1 MEAPEKIPW
10 LMPRRSTYMGLSLIW
25 GSGPR
30 MANTLLAMSIAEGL
44 LPASFALV
52 SGWVVSRAHA
62 GGEGIVAPLVTM
74 AVVLVISE
82 ALPGLRGAL
91 IESFQHRVNGRRRER
106 VIGTAQSIASLAH
119 LESPEVLDSLRPAA
133 RSDWPDTGTFSTAVF
148 GYTSTRV
155 VGLASAALL
164 WSFRWW
170 LAVAL
175 VVLWWWFGHV
185 LRQTQSDAWG
195 DTFERMRRPDHL
207 RRLVFDAK
215 AAKEIRIFGFAPW
228 LIEQFSQG
236 WYEVMRDVWR
246 RRRAVRYKQLGILL
260 AVLVA
265 HVWVFYVIVQ
275 SARSG
280 ELDAARLVVI
290 APSVLGMARLGIPD
304 EYTMGLASGAA
315 VLPHIEKAEALVAE
329 PRFASAGTRAPDSM
343 PREAVRFEKVGFN
356 YASRPDEPL
365 YSELDLVIPAGKS
378 LAIVGANGAG
388 KTTLVKLLARLYE
401 PTSGRITVD
410 SIPLTE
416 IDPKAWQRRVA
427 AIFQDF
433 TKYFLPAAENVGYG
447 AVEHLG
453 DRDRLD
459 IAAERAG
466 ASELVAGMS
475 RGWDTIL
482 TRRYAGGTDL
492 SGGEWQRIALA
503 RALFAVEGGAGIL
516 VLDEPTANLDV
527 RSEVDLFDRFLE
539 VTRGT
544 TTVLISHR
552 FSTVRRADRIVVLD
566 RGRVV
571 EEGTHDELIALD
583 GMYAA
588 SFRLQADRYD
598 QAGVDEGQRVAAA
611 GLERPA
617 AEHAEVSADG

>member
-1 MEAPEKIPW
+1 MEAPERIPW
-10 LMPRRSTYMGLSLIW
+10 LLPRRSTYMGLSLIW
-25 GSGPR
+25 GSGAP
-30 MANTLLAMSIAEGL
+30 MANLLLAMSVAEGL
-44 LPASFALV
+44 LPATFAVV
-52 SGWVVSRAHA
+52 SGWLVGRAQA
-62 GGEGIVAPLVTM
+62 GGEGIVGPLIAM
-74 AVVLVISE
+74 AIVLVISE
-82 ALPGLRGAL
+82 ALPSLRGAL
-91 IESFQHRVNGRRRER
+91 VESFQHRVSGRRREL
-106 VIGTAQSIASLAH
+106 VIATAQGIASLAH

-133 RSDWPDTGTFSTAVF
+133 RTDWPDTGAFTTAVF

-155 VGLASAALL
+155 VGIASAALL

-170 LAVAL
+170 LALAL
-175 VVLWWWFGHV
+175 LALWWWFGHV

-195 DTFERMRRPDHL
+195 DTFERMRRPEHL
-207 RRLVFDAK
+207 RHLVFEAT
-215 AAKEIRIFGFAPW
+215 AAKEIRIFGFGPW
-228 LIEQFSQG
+228 LIEQFSAG
-236 WYEVMRDVWR
+236 WYDVMRDVWR
-246 RRRAVRYKQLGILL
+246 RRRAVRFKQVGILV

-275 SARSG
+275 AARTG

-304 EYTMGLASGAA
+304 EYTAGLASGAS
-315 VLPHIEKAEALVAE
+315 VLPHIEKAEKLVSQ
-329 PRFASAGTRAPDSM
+329 PRFASVGTRLPEGM
-343 PREAVRFEKVGFN
+343 PREEVRFENVGFN

-365 YSELDLVIPAGKS
+365 YRDLNLVIPAGKS

-416 IDPKAWQRRVA
+416 LDAKAWQRRVA

-433 TKYFLPAAENVGYG
+433 TKYFLTAAENVGYG
-447 AVEHLG
+447 AVEHVG
-453 DRDRLD
+453 DREMLE
-459 IAAERAG
+459 AAAQRAG
-466 ASELVAGMS
+466 ASDLVAGFTE
-475 RGWDTIL
+475 GWDTIL

-492 SGGEWQRIALA
+492 SGGEWQRIGLS
-503 RALFAVEGGAGIL
+503 RALFAVGGGAGIL

-552 FSTVRRADRIVVLD
+552 FSTVRRADRIVVLEG
-566 RGRVV
+566 GRVV
-571 EEGTHDELIALD
+571 EEGSHDELIALD
-583 GMYAA
+583 GMYAS
-588 SFRLQADRYD
+588 SFRLQADRYE
-598 QAGVDEGQRVAAA
+598 QLG
-611 GLERPA
+611 
-617 AEHAEVSADG
+617 EVVGRG

>member
-1 MEAPEKIPW
+1 MDAPEKIPW
-10 LMPRRSTYMGLSLIW
+10 LKPRRSTLLGLSLIW
-25 GSGPR
+25 GSGR
-30 MANTLLAMSIAEGL
+30 GMANLLMAMSIAEGL
-44 LPASFALV
+44 LPATFAVVAGWLV
-52 SGWVVSRAHA
+52 GRARA
-62 GGEGIVAPLVTM
+62 GGEGLTAPLVAM

-91 IESFQHRVNGRRRER
+91 VESFQHRVSGRRRER
-106 VIGTAQSIASLAH
+106 VIATAQGIASLAH
-119 LESPEVLDSLRPAA
+119 LENPEVLDSLRPAA
-133 RSDWPDTGTFSTAVF
+133 RTDWPDTGAFTTAVF

-155 VGLASAALL
+155 VGLGSAALL
-164 WSFRWW
+164 FSFRWW

-175 VVLWWWFGHV
+175 VLLWWWFGHV

-195 DTFERMRRPDHL
+195 DTFERMRRPEHL
-207 RRLVFDAK
+207 RHLVFEAT
-215 AAKEIRIFGFAPW
+215 AAKEIRIFGFGGW

-236 WYEVMRDVWR
+236 WYDVMRDVWR
-246 RRRAVRYKQLGILL
+246 RRRAVRFKQIGILV

-265 HVWVFYVIVQ
+265 HVLVFYVIVQ
-275 SARSG
+275 AARSG
-280 ELDAARLVVI
+280 ELRAEHLVVV

-315 VLPHIEKAEALVAE
+315 VLPHIEKAEELVAQ
-329 PRFASAGTRAPDSM
+329 PRFASAGTRSPESM
-343 PREAVRFEKVGFN
+343 PRDAVRFEKVGFN

-365 YSELDLVIPAGKS
+365 YRELDLVIPAGKS

-416 IDPKAWQRRVA
+416 LDAMAWQRRVA

-433 TKYFLPAAENVGYG
+433 TKYFLSAAENVGYG
-447 AVEHLG
+447 AVEHLA

-459 IAAERAG
+459 QAAERAG
-466 ASELVAGMS
+466 ASELIAGFS
-475 RGWDTIL
+475 NGWETIL
-482 TRRYAGGTDL
+482 TRRYDGGTDL

-503 RALFAVEGGAGIL
+503 RALFAVAGGSGIL

-527 RSEVDLFDRFLE
+527 RAEVDLFDRFLE

-566 RGRVV
+566 QGRVV
-571 EEGTHDELIALD
+571 EEGSHVELIALD

-598 QAGVDEGQRVAAA
+598 QVPIDH
-611 GLERPA
+611 LE
-617 AEHAEVSADG
+617 EVIGHG

>member
-1 MEAPEKIPW
+1 MEDRAPERIPW
-10 LMPRRSTYMGLSLIW
+10 LKPRRSTFLGLNLIW
-25 GSGPR
+25 GSGR
-30 MANTLLAMSIAEGL
+30 LMANWLLAMSVAEGL
-44 LPASFALV
+44 LPATFAVV
-52 SGWVVSRAHA
+52 SGWLVARARA
-62 GGEGIVAPLVTM
+62 GGEGIVGPLVAM

-82 ALPGLRGAL
+82 ALPSLRGAL
-91 IESFQHRVNGRRRER
+91 VESFQHRVSGRRRER
-106 VIGTAQSIASLAH
+106 VIVTAQGIASLAH
-119 LESPEVLDSLRPAA
+119 LENPEVLDSLRPAA
-133 RSDWPDTGTFSTAVF
+133 RSDWPDTGAFTTAVF

-170 LAVAL
+170 LALAL

-195 DTFERMRRPDHL
+195 DTFERMRRPEHL
-207 RRLVFDAK
+207 RHLVFEGT
-215 AAKEIRIFGFAPW
+215 AAKEIRIFGFGPW
-228 LIEQFSQG
+228 LIEQFSKG
-236 WYEVMRDVWR
+236 WYDVMRDVWR
-246 RRRAVRYKQLGILL
+246 RRRAVRFKQVGILV

-265 HVWVFYVIVQ
+265 HVAVFYVIVQ
-275 SARSG
+275 AARSG
-280 ELDAARLVVI
+280 ELQAEHLVVI

-315 VLPHIEKAEALVAE
+315 VLPHIEKAEELVAQ
-329 PRFASAGTRAPDSM
+329 PRFASSGTKSPESM
-343 PREAVRFEKVGFN
+343 PHEAVRFESVAFN

-365 YSELDLVIPAGKS
+365 YEDLNLVIPAGRS

-410 SIPLTE
+410 GIPLTE
-416 IDPKAWQRRVA
+416 LDAMAWQRRVA

-433 TKYFLPAAENVGYG
+433 TKYYLTAAENVGYG
-447 AVEHLG
+447 AVEHVG
-453 DRDRLD
+453 NRERL
-459 IAAERAG
+459 AAAADRAG
-466 ASELVAGMS
+466 ASELVDGLS
-475 RGWDTIL
+475 NGWDTIL
-482 TRRYAGGTDL
+482 TRRYEGGIDL
-492 SGGEWQRIALA
+492 SGGEWQRIGLS
-503 RALFAVEGGAGIL
+503 RALFAVGGGAGIL

-539 VTRGT
+539 VTKGT

-566 RGRVV
+566 KGRVV
-571 EEGTHDELIALD
+571 EEGTHDELIALG

-598 QAGVDEGQRVAAA
+598 QVDA
-611 GLERPA
+611 
-617 AEHAEVSADG
+617 